1 MIKKIIQIIIVYTLI
16 IFVFTGGAIQCNNP
30 IEPPA
35 KIKYSTKKF
44 NYPLTSGIT
53 WTYKYYYYYWHF
65 SEAEKVINGTQYWT
79 IIDSVSNEILTN
91 FKFRII
97 KQDTIIKIFYYP
109 PPDTSFIIDTSFFYI
124 ERNSSNIIIHSPY
137 TYYSA
142 GDTLKDYIDTSN
154 TIIIGDEYPDDNGK
168 ATVYKDNIGL
178 FTYMHSN
185 NTNTIIKEEL
195 EFVKIEN

>member
-65 SEAEKVINGTQYWT
+65 SGEKVINGTQYWT

-97 KQDTIIKIFYYP
+97 KQDTIIKIFYYI

-154 TIIIGDEYPDDNGK
+154 IIKFGYISDDDGTI
-168 ATVYKDNIGL
+168 YKNNIGL
-178 FTYMHSN
+178 FTYMFSN